1 MEPFAFVCLFLLFL
15 PVKVFLVGE
24 TKAKIVL
31 AQVLALQFT
40 PNLVSGKKM
49 STLSTYSSE
58 LPGPPYATNLWQV
71 YEGIVFMDFSADV
84 MKQLG
89 HGIYSRI
96 ELKSGLPKFF
106 LAYIGDPSDSG
117 KIHNTVFARWQSGDP
132 EVLEAVRMFAHY
144 TEEAKEA
151 IEGGQWETLAKLMD
165 QVRYRMSLL
174 NDSRCGEIVGKV
186 ADKIIGSI
194 LASTFLHS
202 WPNMV
207 RPLS

>member
-1 MEPFAFVCLFLLFL
+1 M
-15 PVKVFLVGE
+15 
-24 TKAKIVL
+24 
-31 AQVLALQFT
+31 
-40 PNLVSGKKM
+40 
-49 STLSTYSSE
+49 
-58 LPGPPYATNLWQV
+58 
-71 YEGIVFMDFSADV
+71 FMDFSADV

-165 QVRYRMSLL
+165 QVRMSPL
-174 NDSRCGEIVGKV
+174 NDSRSGETVGKV
-186 ADKIIGSI
+186 ADNIMGSI
-194 LASTFLHS
+194 LVGAFLHS
-202 WPNMV
+202 WSNK
-207 RPLS
+207 R